1 MSSYD
6 LPSEHNSNGL
16 MLAVSSP
23 EWVMVEVEEVTEAPP
38 RLDMEADSERWRICS
53 SMEPVPLVLL
63 WLLRREATSVVV
75 VKNRI
80 KQKVWFHFQAEYLIK

>member
-1 MSSYD
+1 
-6 LPSEHNSNGL
+6 
-16 MLAVSSP
+16 
-23 EWVMVEVEEVTEAPP
+23 MVEVEEVTEAPP

-63 WLLRREATSVVV
+63 WLLRREATSVVL

-80 KQKVWFHFQAEYLIK
+80 KQMVWFHSQTEHK